1 MNEEEKVE
9 QLIDMKLSMEKWPE
23 TRGLPS
29 PWGGAYPKYPN
40 EYNNARRKIN
50 KDIAK
55 YLSDVSLVFPLPFSS
70 FPMSSVYIISKKR

>member
-29 PWGGAYPKYPN
+29 PWGGAQPKYPNEYNNN

-50 KDIAK
+50 KDI
-55 YLSDVSLVFPLPFSS
+55 DVF
-70 FPMSSVYIISKKR
+70 

>member
-1 MNEEEKVE
+1 M
-9 QLIDMKLSMEKWPE
+9 IDMKLSMEKWPD

-29 PWGGAYPKYPN
+29 PWGGAQPKYPNEYNNN

-55 YLSDVSLVFPLPFSS
+55 YPSIVSLVFPLPLSS
-70 FPMSSVYIISKKR
+70 FPMSSVYIISKKKIK

>member
-1 MNEEEKVE
+1 M
-9 QLIDMKLSMEKWPE
+9 IDMKLSTEKWPD

-29 PWGGAYPKYPN
+29 PWGGAQPKYPNEYNNN

-55 YLSDVSLVFPLPFSS
+55 YPSIVSLVFPLPLSS
-70 FPMSSVYIISKKR
+70 FPMSSVYIISKKKIK